1 MRILLSI
8 VIIFS
13 FSCREEKRYQDVNL
27 TEYQRQVNNYFKDAS
42 ESPLKPKDLKNFQG
56 LDFFEFDSIYV
67 VKAKIEETK
76 ESLPFKMKTTTNIPA
91 DFRMYGKLTFNLNDE
106 QHSLAVYEN
115 LDYIGVDGYENY
127 LFLPFLDQTNGH
139 ETYGGGRYIDLYQYD
154 NDSILIN
161 FNRAYNPQCV
171 YDENFSC
178 PIVPRDN
185 LLNLRV
191 EAGVK
196 NFVKN
201 Y

>member
-1 MRILLSI
+1 MRIFLFI

-42 ESPLKPKDLKNFQG
+42 VSPLKPKDLKNFQG

-76 ESLPFKMKTTTNIPA
+76 ESLPFKMKTTTDIPA
-91 DFRMYGKLTFNLNDE
+91 DVRKYADLFFQITDKEFEL
-106 QHSLAVYEN
+106 SVYEN
-115 LDYIGVDGYENY
+115 LQFDGVEGYENY
-127 LFLPFLDQTNGH
+127 LFLPFLDNTNGN
-139 ETYGGGRYIDLYQYD
+139 ETYGGGRYLDLLL
-154 NDSILIN
+154 NGTDSIIID
-161 FNRAYNPQCV
+161 FNKAYNPKCV

-178 PIVPRDN
+178 PIVPKKN
-185 LLNLRV
+185 FLNTRI

-196 NFVKN
+196 NFIKN
-201 Y
+201 

>member
-1 MRILLSI
+1 MRILLLV

-42 ESPLKPKDLKNFQG
+42 VSPLKPKDLKNFQG

-76 ESLPFKMKTTTNIPA
+76 ESLPFKMKTTTDIPA
-91 DFRMYGKLTFNLNDE
+91 DVRKYADLFFQILDKEFEL
-106 QHSLAVYEN
+106 SVYEN
-115 LDYIGVDGYENY
+115 LEYEGVEGYENY
-127 LFLPFLDQTNGH
+127 LFLPFLDETNEN
-139 ETYGGGRYIDLYQYD
+139 ETYAGGRYLDLFL
-154 NDSILIN
+154 NGTDSIIID
-161 FNRAYNPQCV
+161 FNKAYNPKCV

-178 PIVPRDN
+178 PIVPRKN
-185 LLNLRV
+185 FLNTRI

-196 NFVKN
+196 NFIKN
-201 Y
+201 

>member
-1 MRILLSI
+1 MRIFLFI

-42 ESPLKPKDLKNFQG
+42 VSPLKPKDLKNFQG

-76 ESLPFKMKTTTNIPA
+76 ESLPFKMKTTTDIPA
-91 DFRMYGKLTFNLNDE
+91 DVRKYGDLFFQITEKEFEL
-106 QHSLAVYEN
+106 SIYEN
-115 LDYIGVDGYENY
+115 LEYEGVEGYENY
-127 LFLPFLDQTNGH
+127 LFLPFLDNTNGN
-139 ETYGGGRYIDLYQYD
+139 ETYGGGRYLDLYLNGTD
-154 NDSILIN
+154 KIIID
-161 FNRAYNPQCV
+161 FNKAYNPQCV

-178 PIVPRDN
+178 PIVPKKN
-185 LLNLRV
+185 FLNTRI

-196 NFVKN
+196 NFIKN
-201 Y
+201 

>member
-1 MRILLSI
+1 MRILLLI

-42 ESPLKPKDLKNFQG
+42 VSPLKPKDLKNFQG

-76 ESLPFKMKTTTNIPA
+76 DSLPFKMKTTTDIPA
-91 DFRMYGKLTFNLNDE
+91 DVRKYADLFFQISDKEFEL
-106 QHSLAVYEN
+106 SVYEN
-115 LDYIGVDGYENY
+115 LEYEGVEGYENY
-127 LFLPFLDQTNGH
+127 LFLPFLDETNED
-139 ETYGGGRYIDLYQYD
+139 ETYGGGRYLDLFL
-154 NDSILIN
+154 NGTDSIIID
-161 FNRAYNPQCV
+161 FNKAYNPKCV

-178 PIVPRDN
+178 PIVPRKN
-185 LLNLRV
+185 FLNTRI

-196 NFVKN
+196 NFIKN
-201 Y
+201 

>member
-1 MRILLSI
+1 MRILLSM

-42 ESPLKPKDLKNFQG
+42 LSPLKPKDLKNFQG

-76 ESLPFKMKTTTNIPA
+76 ESLPFKMKTTTDIPA
-91 DFRMYGKLTFNLNDE
+91 DVRKYADLFFQISDKEFEL
-106 QHSLAVYEN
+106 SVYEN
-115 LDYIGVDGYENY
+115 LEYEGVEGYENY
-127 LFLPFLDQTNGH
+127 LFLPFLDETNEN
-139 ETYGGGRYIDLYQYD
+139 ETYGGGRYLDLFL
-154 NDSILIN
+154 NGTDSIIID
-161 FNRAYNPQCV
+161 FNKAYNPKCV

-178 PIVPRDN
+178 PIVPRKN
-185 LLNLRV
+185 FLNTRI

-196 NFVKN
+196 NFIKN
-201 Y
+201 

>member
-1 MRILLSI
+1 M

-42 ESPLKPKDLKNFQG
+42 VSPLKPKDLKNFQG

-76 ESLPFKMKTTTNIPA
+76 ESLPFKMKTTTDIPA
-91 DFRMYGKLTFNLNDE
+91 DVRKYADLFFQISEREFEL
-106 QHSLAVYEN
+106 SVYEN
-115 LDYIGVDGYENY
+115 LEYEGVEGYENY
-127 LFLPFLDQTNGH
+127 LFLPFLDETNEN
-139 ETYGGGRYIDLYQYD
+139 ETYGGGRYLDLFL
-154 NDSILIN
+154 NGTDSIIID
-161 FNRAYNPQCV
+161 FNKAYNPKCV

-178 PIVPRDN
+178 PIVPRKN
-185 LLNLRV
+185 FLNIRI

-196 NFVKN
+196 NFIKN
-201 Y
+201 

>member
-1 MRILLSI
+1 MRILLLI

-42 ESPLKPKDLKNFQG
+42 VSPLKPKDLKNFQG

-76 ESLPFKMKTTTNIPA
+76 ESLPFKMKTTTDIPA
-91 DFRMYGKLTFNLNDE
+91 DVRKYADLFFQITDKEFEL
-106 QHSLAVYEN
+106 SVYEN
-115 LDYIGVDGYENY
+115 LEYEGVEGYENY
-127 LFLPFLDQTNGH
+127 LFLPFLDETNEN
-139 ETYGGGRYIDLYQYD
+139 ETYGGGRYLDLFL
-154 NDSILIN
+154 NGTDSIIID
-161 FNRAYNPQCV
+161 FNKAYNPKCV

-178 PIVPRDN
+178 PIVPRKN
-185 LLNLRV
+185 FLNIRI

-196 NFVKN
+196 NFIKN
-201 Y
+201 

>member
-27 TEYQRQVNNYFKDAS
+27 NEYQRQVNNYFKDAS
-42 ESPLKPKDLKNFQG
+42 VSPLKPKDLKNFQG

-67 VKAKIEETK
+67 VKAKIDETK

>member
-1 MRILLSI
+1 MRTLLSL

-42 ESPLKPKDLKNFQG
+42 VSPLKPKDLKNFQG

-76 ESLPFKMKTTTNIPA
+76 ESLPFKMKTTTDIPA
-91 DFRMYGKLTFNLNDE
+91 DVRKYADLFFQISDKEFEL
-106 QHSLAVYEN
+106 SVYEN
-115 LDYIGVDGYENY
+115 LEYEGVEGYENY
-127 LFLPFLDQTNGH
+127 LFLPFLDETNEN
-139 ETYGGGRYIDLYQYD
+139 ETYGGGRYLDLFL
-154 NDSILIN
+154 NGTDSIIID
-161 FNRAYNPQCV
+161 FNKAYNPKCV

-178 PIVPRDN
+178 PIVPRKN
-185 LLNLRV
+185 FLNTRI

-196 NFVKN
+196 NFIKN
-201 Y
+201 

>member
-13 FSCREEKRYQDVNL
+13 FSCREKKRYLDVNL

-42 ESPLKPKDLKNFQG
+42 VSPLKPKDLKNFQG

-76 ESLPFKMKTTTNIPA
+76 ESLPFKIETTTDIPA
-91 DFRMYGKLTFNLNDE
+91 DVRKYADLFFQISEREFEL
-106 QHSLAVYEN
+106 SVYEN
-115 LDYIGVDGYENY
+115 LEYEGVEGYENY
-127 LFLPFLDQTNGH
+127 LFLPFLDETNEN
-139 ETYGGGRYIDLYQYD
+139 ETYGGGRYLDLFL
-154 NDSILIN
+154 NGTDSIIID
-161 FNRAYNPQCV
+161 FNKAYNPKCV

-178 PIVPRDN
+178 PIVPRKN
-185 LLNLRV
+185 FLNIRI

-196 NFVKN
+196 NFIKN
-201 Y
+201 

>member
-42 ESPLKPKDLKNFQG
+42 VSPLKPKDLKNFQG

-76 ESLPFKMKTTTNIPA
+76 ESLPFKMKTTTDIPA
-91 DFRMYGKLTFNLNDE
+91 DVRKYADLFFQISDKEFEL
-106 QHSLAVYEN
+106 SVYEN
-115 LDYIGVDGYENY
+115 LEYEGAEGYENY
-127 LFLPFLDQTNGH
+127 LFLPFLDETNED
-139 ETYGGGRYIDLYQYD
+139 ETYGGGRYLDLFL
-154 NDSILIN
+154 NGTDSIIID
-161 FNRAYNPQCV
+161 FNKAYNPKCV

-178 PIVPRDN
+178 PIVPRKN
-185 LLNLRV
+185 FLNTRI

-196 NFVKN
+196 NFIKN
-201 Y
+201 

>member
-13 FSCREEKRYQDVNL
+13 FSCREKKRYQDVNL

-42 ESPLKPKDLKNFQG
+42 VSPLKPKDLKNFQG

-76 ESLPFKMKTTTNIPA
+76 ESLPFKMKTTTDIPA
-91 DFRMYGKLTFNLNDE
+91 DVRKYADLFFQISDKEFEL
-106 QHSLAVYEN
+106 SVYEN
-115 LDYIGVDGYENY
+115 LEYEGVEGYENY
-127 LFLPFLDQTNGH
+127 LFLPFLDETNEN
-139 ETYGGGRYIDLYQYD
+139 ETYGGGRYLDLFL
-154 NDSILIN
+154 NGTDSIIID
-161 FNRAYNPQCV
+161 FNKAYNPKCV

-178 PIVPRDN
+178 PIVPRKN
-185 LLNLRV
+185 FLNTRI

-196 NFVKN
+196 NFIKN
-201 Y
+201 

>member
-1 MRILLSI
+1 MRILLLV

-42 ESPLKPKDLKNFQG
+42 VSPLKPKDLKNFQG

-76 ESLPFKMKTTTNIPA
+76 ESLPFKMKTTTDIPA
-91 DFRMYGKLTFNLNDE
+91 DVRKYADLFFQITDKEFEL
-106 QHSLAVYEN
+106 SVYEN
-115 LDYIGVDGYENY
+115 LEYEGVEGYENY
-127 LFLPFLDQTNGH
+127 LFLPFLDETNEN
-139 ETYGGGRYIDLYQYD
+139 ETYGGGRYLDLFL
-154 NDSILIN
+154 NGTDSIIID
-161 FNRAYNPQCV
+161 FNKAYNPKCV

-178 PIVPRDN
+178 PIVPRKN
-185 LLNLRV
+185 FLNTRI

-196 NFVKN
+196 NFIRN
-201 Y
+201 

>member
-1 MRILLSI
+1 MRILLLI

-42 ESPLKPKDLKNFQG
+42 VSPLKPKDLKNFQG

-76 ESLPFKMKTTTNIPA
+76 ESLPFKMETTTDIPA
-91 DFRMYGKLTFNLNDE
+91 DVRKYADLFFQISEREFEL
-106 QHSLAVYEN
+106 SVYEN
-115 LDYIGVDGYENY
+115 LEYEGVEGYENY
-127 LFLPFLDQTNGH
+127 LFLPFLDETNEN
-139 ETYGGGRYIDLYQYD
+139 ETYGGGRYLDLFL
-154 NDSILIN
+154 NGTDSIIID
-161 FNRAYNPQCV
+161 FNKAYNPKCV

-178 PIVPRDN
+178 PIVPRKN
-185 LLNLRV
+185 FLNTRI

-196 NFVKN
+196 NFIKN
-201 Y
+201 

>member
-1 MRILLSI
+1 MRILLLL

-42 ESPLKPKDLKNFQG
+42 VSPLKQKDLKNFQG

-76 ESLPFKMKTTTNIPA
+76 ESLPFKMKTTTDIPA
-91 DFRMYGKLTFNLNDE
+91 DVRKYADLFFQISDKEFEL
-106 QHSLAVYEN
+106 SVYEN
-115 LDYIGVDGYENY
+115 LEYEGVEGYENY
-127 LFLPFLDQTNGH
+127 LFLPFLDETNEN
-139 ETYGGGRYIDLYQYD
+139 ETYGGGRYLDLFL
-154 NDSILIN
+154 NGTDSIIID
-161 FNRAYNPQCV
+161 FNKAYNPKCV

-178 PIVPRDN
+178 PIVPRKN
-185 LLNLRV
+185 FLNTRI

-196 NFVKN
+196 NFIRN
-201 Y
+201 

>member
-1 MRILLSI
+1 MRILLLI

-42 ESPLKPKDLKNFQG
+42 VSPLKPKDLKNFQG

-76 ESLPFKMKTTTNIPA
+76 ESLPFKMKTTTDIPA
-91 DFRMYGKLTFNLNDE
+91 DVRKYADLFFQITDKEFEL
-106 QHSLAVYEN
+106 SVYEN
-115 LDYIGVDGYENY
+115 LEYEGVEGYENY
-127 LFLPFLDQTNGH
+127 LFLPFLDETNEN
-139 ETYGGGRYIDLYQYD
+139 ETYGGGRYLDLFL
-154 NDSILIN
+154 NGTDSIIID
-161 FNRAYNPQCV
+161 FNKAYNPKCV

-178 PIVPRDN
+178 PIVPRKN
-185 LLNLRV
+185 FLNTRI

-196 NFVKN
+196 NFIKN
-201 Y
+201 

>member
-13 FSCREEKRYQDVNL
+13 FSCREKKRYQDVNL

-42 ESPLKPKDLKNFQG
+42 VSPLKPKDLKNFQG

-76 ESLPFKMKTTTNIPA
+76 ESLPFKMKTTTDIPA
-91 DFRMYGKLTFNLNDE
+91 DVRKYADLFFQISDKEFEL
-106 QHSLAVYEN
+106 SVYEN
-115 LDYIGVDGYENY
+115 LEYEGVEGYENY
-127 LFLPFLDQTNGH
+127 LFLPFLDETNEN
-139 ETYGGGRYIDLYQYD
+139 ETYGGGRYLDLFL
-154 NDSILIN
+154 NGTDSIIID
-161 FNRAYNPQCV
+161 FNRAYNPKCV

-178 PIVPRDN
+178 PIVLRKN
-185 LLNLRV
+185 FLNIRI

-196 NFVKN
+196 NFIKN
-201 Y
+201 

>member
-42 ESPLKPKDLKNFQG
+42 VSPLKPKDLKNFQG

-76 ESLPFKMKTTTNIPA
+76 ESLPFKMKTTTDIPA
-91 DFRMYGKLTFNLNDE
+91 DVRKYADLFFQITDKEFEL
-106 QHSLAVYEN
+106 SVYEN
-115 LDYIGVDGYENY
+115 LEYEGVEGYENY
-127 LFLPFLDQTNGH
+127 LFLPFLDETNEN
-139 ETYGGGRYIDLYQYD
+139 ETYGGGRYLDLFL
-154 NDSILIN
+154 NGTDSIIID
-161 FNRAYNPQCV
+161 FNKAYNPKCV

-178 PIVPRDN
+178 PIVPRKN
-185 LLNLRV
+185 FLNTRI

-196 NFVKN
+196 NFIKN
-201 Y
+201 

>member
-42 ESPLKPKDLKNFQG
+42 VSPLKPKDLKNFQG

-76 ESLPFKMKTTTNIPA
+76 ESLPFKMETTTDIPA
-91 DFRMYGKLTFNLNDE
+91 DVRKYADLFFQISEREFEL
-106 QHSLAVYEN
+106 SVYEN
-115 LDYIGVDGYENY
+115 LEYEGVEGYENY
-127 LFLPFLDQTNGH
+127 LFLPFLDETNEN
-139 ETYGGGRYIDLYQYD
+139 ETYGGGRYLDLFL
-154 NDSILIN
+154 NGTDSIIID
-161 FNRAYNPQCV
+161 FNKAYNPKCV

-178 PIVPRDN
+178 PIVPRKN
-185 LLNLRV
+185 FLNIRI

-196 NFVKN
+196 NFIKN
-201 Y
+201 

>member
-1 MRILLSI
+1 MRILLLL

-42 ESPLKPKDLKNFQG
+42 VSPLKPKDLKNFQG

-76 ESLPFKMKTTTNIPA
+76 ESLPFKMKTTTDIPA
-91 DFRMYGKLTFNLNDE
+91 DVRKYADLFFQITDKEFEL
-106 QHSLAVYEN
+106 SVYEN
-115 LDYIGVDGYENY
+115 LEYEGVEGYENY
-127 LFLPFLDQTNGH
+127 LFLPFLDETNEN
-139 ETYGGGRYIDLYQYD
+139 ETYGGGRYLDLFL
-154 NDSILIN
+154 NGTDSIIID
-161 FNRAYNPQCV
+161 FNKAYNPKCV

-178 PIVPRDN
+178 PIVPRKN
-185 LLNLRV
+185 FLNTRI

-196 NFVKN
+196 NFIKN
-201 Y
+201 

>member
-1 MRILLSI
+1 MRILLSM

-42 ESPLKPKDLKNFQG
+42 VSPLKPKDLKNFQG

-76 ESLPFKMKTTTNIPA
+76 ESLPFKMKTTTDIPA
-91 DFRMYGKLTFNLNDE
+91 DVRKYADLFFQISDKEFEL
-106 QHSLAVYEN
+106 SVYEN
-115 LDYIGVDGYENY
+115 LEYEGVEGYENY
-127 LFLPFLDQTNGH
+127 LFLPFLDETNEN
-139 ETYGGGRYIDLYQYD
+139 ETYGGGRYLDLFL
-154 NDSILIN
+154 NGTDSIIID
-161 FNRAYNPQCV
+161 FNKAYNPKCV

-178 PIVPRDN
+178 PIVPRKN
-185 LLNLRV
+185 FLNTRI

-196 NFVKN
+196 NFIKN
-201 Y
+201 